1 MAIVKQ
7 VGYRRKVEPRD
18 RMNAK
23 NYENYLEKGRM
34 KEMDPHS
41 ENSDESWKQE
51 FELTAA
57 SWGKLTNQ
65 IAIEYVQS
73 WGKEESERI
82 GAARLQELGMEATRE
97 AFPGHQF
104 VVQPHISEKGNYHNH
119 ILVCPVSSE
128 TGKRMECNYTERG
141 QLTQATDKRCIE
153 LGLSVP
159 DRRSSKAKEKLSKE
173 AHMMLR
179 KKGITPIQL
188 QIMRVAD
195 VARTYSRSLDEFVQT
210 LLSFGVVVEDRGKVL
225 TFFHP
230 DRSQGIRDRRL
241 GENYTKEG
249 LDAQFRRVRND
260 IEQRPGLF
268 EDIARKAAEFDL
280 RRGFVG
286 DSGGFPF
293 PPGGHQKFAKPDRA
307 QERGSRNQGLEIHQ
321 DDNHFGSTRYL
332 LRDIIEST
340 RSASVVDYC
349 RANKIGLIANQDGSY
364 CLKGRAFI
372 LIRDTKWESTKEK
385 NGARVGGGGGLL
397 EFVANHKHVSHIEA
411 LSIITGNDRLLL
423 LEQHIGKV
431 GSSYQEFHVP
441 KGKWAKE
448 KDAVDLLKHL
458 SQHLGKNSMWSRALS
473 NYKNVRATTE
483 GAIHFIFGEE
493 GMGAVEYKRDS
504 KGGWAKKTLGVL
516 HSGFLKQSGSSAK
529 VHVFTDPFDFM
540 DATKGRGLMSF
551 QKSANVLVLGDSS
564 HGAVDCFLALNSHV
578 REIDFI
584 GMDPKALGPDRLTD
598 FENRGIRIKFSL
610 PGDGAKGKENGLG
623 IEI

>member
-7 VGYRRKVEPRD
+7 VGYRRKVEPRNRKD
-18 RMNAK
+18 AK
-23 NYENYLEKGRM
+23 EYEKYLEKGRM
-34 KEMDPHS
+34 KEMDTHGES
-41 ENSDESWKQE
+41 SDESWVQE
-51 FELTAA
+51 FELTAV

-73 WGKEESERI
+73 WGKEESERM
-82 GAARLQELGMEATRE
+82 GAARLLDLGMETARE

-104 VVQPHISEKGNYHNH
+104 VVQPHISENGNYHNH

-128 TGKRMECNYTERG
+128 TGKRMECNFTERRL
-141 QLTQATDKRCIE
+141 LTKATDKRCIE

-159 DRRSSKAKEKLSKE
+159 DRNKSKAKEKLSKE

-195 VARTYSRSLDEFVQT
+195 VARTYSRSLDEFAQT

-249 LDAQFRRVRND
+249 LNAQFRRVRND
-260 IEQRPGLF
+260 FEQRPGLY
-268 EDIARKAAEFDL
+268 EDIARKALEFDL

-286 DSGGFPF
+286 DSSGFPF
-293 PPGGHQKFAKPDRA
+293 PQGGHQKFAKSDRA
-307 QERGSRNQGLEIHQ
+307 KERGSRSQGMEVHQ
-321 DDNHFGSTRYL
+321 DDRNFGSTRYL

-340 RSASVVDYC
+340 RSLSVVDYC
-349 RANKIGLIANQDGSY
+349 RTNKIGLNSNQDGSY
-364 CLKGRAFI
+364 CLKGRAHI
-372 LIRDTKWESTKEK
+372 LIRDNKWESTKEK
-385 NGARVGGGGGLL
+385 NGARVGGRGGLL

-431 GSSYQEFHVP
+431 EGNYQEFHVP

-448 KDAVDLLKHL
+448 KDAVDLLMHL
-458 SQHLGKNSMWSRALS
+458 SKHLGKNSTWSRALS

-483 GAIHFIFGEE
+483 GAVRFVFGDE
-493 GMGAVEYKRDS
+493 GKGAVEYKRDS
-504 KGGWAKKTLGVL
+504 KGGWAKQTLGVL
-516 HSGFLKQSGSSAK
+516 HSGFQRQSGSSSK
-529 VHVFTDPFDFM
+529 LHVFADPFDFM

-551 QKSANVLVLGDSS
+551 QKSSNVLVLGDSGHS
-564 HGAVDCFLALNSHV
+564 AVDCFLALNSHV
-578 REIDFI
+578 REVDFI

-598 FENRGIRIKFSL
+598 FEKRGLSIKFSL